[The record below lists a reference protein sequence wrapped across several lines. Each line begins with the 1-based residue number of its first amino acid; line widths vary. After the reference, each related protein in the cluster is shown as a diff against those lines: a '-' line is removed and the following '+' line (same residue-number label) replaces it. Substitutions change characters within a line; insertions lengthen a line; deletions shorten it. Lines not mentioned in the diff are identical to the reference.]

1 MLNHATTHSR
11 DRCAQAEKMKYF
23 KRNWDETRG
32 DEFDNWGT
40 FIWYFETDNSGLPTK
55 QIEVYQ
61 NGKVLKYDQLKLED
75 EFGRLGDQKLDLNE
89 FSEFEITKLEFEKIW
104 NEN

>member
-1 MLNHATTHSR
+1 
-11 DRCAQAEKMKYF
+11 MKYF

-40 FIWYFETDNSGLPTK
+40 SIWYFETDNSGLPTK

-75 EFGRLGDQKLDLNE
+75 EFGRLGDQELDLNV